1 MNTPLSRQMDQM
13 ADAQEWK
20 ERAEQAEG
28 QCEAVSRECIRLQEA
43 LAAEREAHAAHLAKH
58 KTADSH
64 DCAEMEEEYQR
75 ARAEV
80 ERLTNKLN
88 ADSQNFEIKCLSS
101 EVERLKHL
109 IFVWRQ
115 ASYSGTPDEYQRAA
129 VDLEDEALRISVVRA
144 EPKHQEGSDD

>member
-1 MNTPLSRQMDQM
+1 MTPSDLTGLPDNILRKMVEE
-13 ADAQEWK
+13 A
-20 ERAEQAEG
+20 RAEAARQALLVQRYEPAYLG
-28 QCEAVSRECIRLQEA
+28 LPHVVRERDE
-43 LAAEREAHAAHLAKH
+43 
-58 KTADSH
+58 
-64 DCAEMEEEYQR
+64 

-88 ADSQNFEIKCLSS
+88 ADSQNFEIECQSS

>member
-43 LAAEREAHAAHLAKH
+43 LAAEREAHAFHLGR
-58 KTADSH
+58 
-64 DCAEMEEEYQR
+64 QLL
-75 ARAEV
+75 RAEV

>member
-1 MNTPLSRQMDQM
+1 MTPSDLTGLPDNILRKM
-13 ADAQEWK
+13 
-20 ERAEQAEG
+20 
-28 QCEAVSRECIRLQEA
+28 V
-43 LAAEREAHAAHLAKH
+43 
-58 KTADSH
+58 
-64 DCAEMEEEYQR
+64 EE
-75 ARAEV
+75 ARAEAARQALLV
-80 ERLTNKLN
+80 QRYEPAYLGLPHVVRERDEARAEAERLTNKLN